1 MTDKQNNWGVILV
14 FIAFSYVSDGNSNLN
29 PFGYW
34 HNQADDKSMN
44 CKQRTARREC
54 TVLQKDI
61 QECVIHS

>member
-1 MTDKQNNWGVILV
+1 M
-14 FIAFSYVSDGNSNLN
+14 AFSYVIDGNSNLN

-34 HNQADDKSMN
+34 HSHADDKSMN
-44 CKQRTARREC
+44 CKQRTAGSEC